1 MNIINEQNKHQVQN
15 KSGPCFTS
23 SVGMMDLEL

>member
-23 SVGMMDLEL
+23 SVGMIDLEL